1 MKKQSFVKG
10 AFLLAVATGLGKIF
24 SAVFKIPLDRFFL
37 HEDGMAVFNS
47 VYNTYMFFFA
57 AATAG
62 FPLAISRLVA
72 SSKSREEED
81 TILSTALIFMTV
93 TFGSACALI
102 MIFSEHIAGSTG
114 IHASAFGFRIMAPAL
129 LFCAVTAA
137 FKGFFQGKRFMF
149 PPALSQVSDSFG
161 RLLAGFGVAFLL
173 LGKSVSTV
181 SAGALTGVPFG
192 AFLSALIL
200 GISFKKLQRH
210 FHVVFS
216 GKVLKTLLF
225 LAIPITITTSLHAI
239 FNMVDTVTVV
249 PTLKYFNFASAQ
261 SAFGRLGRSAMLYAL
276 PVSIATAVASS
287 ALPAV
292 AENIKNQ
299 DKNALMRDTSLS
311 LRLAMAISLP
321 CMAGFIAIPDGI
333 FTLLFDS
340 ADNALTLA
348 LIAPS
353 AVFSSVSCVIA
364 SILQGMGKTK
374 ATVVAAVCSI
384 LTKII
389 LTPALISVWG
399 INGSAIATSIAYFVF
414 MAMLIISTIRL
425 QSFDFS
431 IKAFILKP
439 LVCTALCFIAAT
451 VSSMYFSAPVAIC
464 IAALAYVPAVIMSH
478 FISYD
483 EIKQIFA
490 G

>member
-1 MKKQSFVKG
+1 MKKQSFAKG

-72 SSKSREEED
+72 SAKSSEDED

-93 TFGSACALI
+93 TLGSACALI
-102 MIFSEHIAGSTG
+102 MIFSEHIAAGTG
-114 IHASAFGFRIMAPAL
+114 IPASAFGFRIMAPAL

-149 PPALSQVSDSFG
+149 PSALGQVCDSFG
-161 RLLAGFGVAFLL
+161 RLLVGFCVAYLF
-173 LGKSVSTV
+173 LGKSISTV

-200 GISFKKLQRH
+200 VISFKKLHRH

-216 GKVLKTLLF
+216 GKVLKSLLL
-225 LAIPITITTSLHAI
+225 LAVPITITTSLHAI
-239 FNMVDTVTVV
+239 FNMVDTLTVV
-249 PTLKYFNFASAQ
+249 PTLKYFNFTSAQ

-299 DKNALMRDTSLS
+299 NKDALMRDTSLS

-321 CMAGFIAIPDGI
+321 CAAGFIAIPDGI

-340 ADNALTLA
+340 ADNASTLA

-353 AVFSSVSCVIA
+353 AVFSSVACVVA
-364 SILQGMGKTK
+364 GILQGMGKTK
-374 ATVVAAVCSI
+374 STVIAAVCSI
-384 LTKII
+384 LAKII
-389 LTPALISVWG
+389 LTPIFISIWG
-399 INGSAIATSIAYFVF
+399 INGSAAATSTAYFIF
-414 MAMLIISTIRL
+414 MASLLVSAARL
-425 QSFDFS
+425 KTFDFS
-431 IKAFILKP
+431 KKIFVIKP
-439 LVCTALCFIAAT
+439 LLCTALCFAAAY
-451 VSSMYFSAPVAIC
+451 VSALYFSAPVSIC
-464 IAALAYVPAVIMSH
+464 IAALVYIPAVIMSH